1 MKQLGES
8 FSMKDMKVV
17 KNIFDI
23 SILPDK
29 KENKLWLSHEHYI
42 KKVLHIFQME
52 NVKAVNTPHATHFKL
67 SDKQSPPNEV
77 EKTHMSRVPYAS
89 TVCSLMY
96 TMVCTRPNITC
107 GVGTINQFL
116 SNPGESIGML

>member
-1 MKQLGES
+1 LLVYVDDILIVGKNISRIDILMKQLGES

-42 KKVLHIFQME
+42 KKVLHIF
-52 NVKAVNTPHATHFKL
+52 
-67 SDKQSPPNEV
+67 
-77 EKTHMSRVPYAS
+77 
-89 TVCSLMY
+89 
-96 TMVCTRPNITC
+96 
-107 GVGTINQFL
+107 
-116 SNPGESIGML
+116 